1 MIPGRSAKK
10 GSGEG
15 KPACEYYLRGLNR
28 LEENLRAR
36 DFPGEKQLY
45 GAELTRFGNALARAG
60 EVRLGVENIKRGLQI
75 MYALRGA
82 DLTVLRGELLADIA
96 EAEQNLR
103 CYKEVLQ
110 KEQRLSSLDPGHP

>member
-15 KPACEYYLRGLNR
+15 KRACEYYLRGLNR

-36 DFPGEKQLY
+36 DFQGEKQLY
-45 GAELTRFGNALARAG
+45 GAELTRFGNALACAG
-60 EVRLGVENIKRGLQI
+60 EVRLGVENIERGLQI
-75 MYALRGA
+75 MYALSGA
-82 DLTVLRGELLADIA
+82 DLTVLRGELSADIA

-110 KEQRLSSLDPGHP
+110 KEQRLSSLGPGHP